1 MCASACSSPYILLFF
16 LSNTTDSFFYRRS
29 ILYIQP
35 IPGMASLAT
44 NVLDISSLE
53 EWEDALSKAQST
65 LVVTFFW
72 AEFHEPSKRGGQ
84 MDMVFTALAGK
95 YASKVNFLKV
105 DAEKVPEV
113 TGKYP
118 VASVPTFVFIRNG
131 ATLGKVE
138 GANPPELMKRV
149 QLLSS
154 QSNQPVVKKAASEEE
169 KKKA

>member
-1 MCASACSSPYILLFF
+1 
-16 LSNTTDSFFYRRS
+16 
-29 ILYIQP
+29 
-35 IPGMASLAT
+35 MASLVS
-44 NVLDISSLE
+44 NVLEISSLKD
-53 EWEDALSKAQST
+53 WETALSKAQST

-84 MDMVFTALAGK
+84 MDKVFTALAAK

-118 VASVPTFVFIRNG
+118 IASVPTFIFIRNG
-131 ATLGKVE
+131 TTLGKVE

-154 QSNQPVVKKAASEEE
+154 QSNQPAAKKELSEEE
-169 KKKA
+169 KTKT